1 MKKIFVFAALA
12 GSAVLAGCA
21 SPQHGAIPVVD
32 SGTPVSNQESGGF
45 RITRTQVPRTQ
56 QGAATQGIPQGGDS
70 GVVVMVPQG
79 ANSAPIQ
86 TFPAQSGAA
95 PISSAPLGTGTQYQA
110 PPSGAS
116 RSAPTGIPASGSA
129 GSLAADEQLD
139 GPVLAMLTT
148 AQQQQ
153 GSGDLNSAAAS
164 LERAQR
170 IAPREP
176 QVLYR
181 LAQVRLAQGD
191 AAQAE
196 QVARRGLSYANGR
209 PALQAGLW
217 ELIAQAREKQGDSAG
232 AALARQKA
240 KVSS

>member
-1 MKKIFVFAALA
+1 
-12 GSAVLAGCA
+12 
-21 SPQHGAIPVVD
+21 P
-32 SGTPVSNQESGGF
+32 T
-45 RITRTQVPRTQ
+45 
-56 QGAATQGIPQGGDS
+56 
-70 GVVVMVPQG
+70 
-79 ANSAPIQ
+79 
-86 TFPAQSGAA
+86 
-95 PISSAPLGTGTQYQA
+95 APLGGSYSM
-110 PPSGAS
+110 PPSTAPG
-116 RSAPTGIPASGSA
+116 SAPRAAPSGIPASGSA

-209 PALQAGLW
+209 PTLQAGLW

-240 KVSS
+240 KASS

>member
-1 MKKIFVFAALA
+1 M
-12 GSAVLAGCA
+12 LAGCA

-79 ANSAPIQ
+79 ANSAPI
-86 TFPAQSGAA
+86 
-95 PISSAPLGTGTQYQA
+95 SSAPLGTGTQYQA
-110 PPSGAS
+110 PASSASTPPLGGSYNMPPSGAAS